1 MKIGPLIFGI
11 ALMMS
16 SCAKPVFDEKVE
28 AKAIRAVLHAQEIA
42 WNNGDLETFMQG
54 YWNSDSL
61 LFIST
66 RGINKGW
73 QATLEGYKQRYP
85 DRAAMGTLRFNLLR
99 METLSESQFLVVGKY
114 FLTRLGGNLEGSF
127 TLIFRKI
134 DGMWVAVYDHTS

>member
-1 MKIGPLIFGI
+1 MRIRLLIPC
-11 ALMMS
+11 LVLLLS
-16 SCAKPVFDEKVE
+16 SCMKPAFDEKAE
-28 AKAIRAVLHAQEIA
+28 GEAIRAVLHAEEVA

-73 QATLEGYKQRYP
+73 QAALESYQRGYP
-85 DRAAMGTLRFNLLR
+85 NRAAMGTLRFNLLSIKP
-99 METLSESQFLVVGKY
+99 LSETQFLVVGRY
-114 FLTRLGGNLEGSF
+114 FVTRLSGNLEGTF

-134 DGMWVAVYDHTS
+134 DGKWVAVYDHTS